1 MRWSGSTGTQE
12 PANRTRTSGLPRRRR
27 MMAKVDSVS
36 QFLNWID
43 NHRYRPTTFTR
54 IDFMGR

>member
-1 MRWSGSTGTQE
+1 
-12 PANRTRTSGLPRRRR
+12 

-36 QFLNWID
+36 QFLNRID